1 MPIKIN
7 LISLGCAKNL
17 IDSEN
22 MLAKINENNIII
34 KDDIIDSDVVI
45 INTCGFIESAKAEA
59 IEQIL
64 EIVELKKQGIIK
76 GIVVTGC
83 LTQRYKDEFFKE
95 LPEVDAILGTGS
107 YNDIILAIN
116 SALKNQR
123 FSKFDDIDKS
133 ENSINRIVTTGAK
146 TAYLKIAEGCNYNC
160 SFCVIPSLR
169 GKYRSRKM
177 EDILIE
183 AKNLAGDGICE
194 IIVIAQDITRYGIDL
209 YGEKSLV
216 KLIKELCKLF
226 HWVRLHY
233 LYPDGITDELIDC
246 IASEPNVVKY
256 IDVPIQH
263 AAAKILKA
271 MNRNEDVAYLS
282 NLIKKMR
289 DKIPGAVFRTS
300 IIVGFPG
307 ETDEDFTVLCEF
319 LKEMKL
325 ERAGV
330 FTYSR
335 EEGSISFDYPEQI
348 EADVKNNRQMILE
361 QIQSRILDEYNTKM
375 IGQNIEVL
383 TEGYEDNMYFGRSSA
398 DSLDV
403 DGIVYFSS
411 KDDVEIGEFVMVN
424 ITKFDEASLIG
435 NKI

>member
-34 KDDIIDSDVVI
+34 KDDIIESDVVI

-271 MNRNEDVAYLS
+271 MNRNEDVGYLS

-375 IGQNIEVL
+375 IGKNIEVL

>member
-271 MNRNEDVAYLS
+271 MNRNEDVGYLS
-282 NLIKKMR
+282 NLIKKIR

-375 IGQNIEVL
+375 IGKNIEVL

>member
-1 MPIKIN
+1 MPTKIN

-22 MLAKINENNIII
+22 MLAKINQNNITIT
-34 KDDIIDSDVVI
+34 DDIIDSDVVI

-64 EIVELKKQGIIK
+64 DIIDLKKKGIIK

-107 YNDIILAIN
+107 YNDIVLAIN
-116 SALKNQR
+116 SAMKNQR

-133 ENSINRIVTTGAK
+133 ENSINRIVTTGTK

-209 YGEKSLV
+209 YGEKTLV
-216 KLIKELCKLF
+216 TLIKELCKLF

-256 IDVPIQH
+256 IDVPLQH
-263 AAAKILKA
+263 ASAKILKA
-271 MNRNEDVAYLS
+271 MNRNEDVDYLS
-282 NLIKKMR
+282 KLIKKMR

-307 ETDEDFTVLCEF
+307 ETDEDFTLLCEF

-335 EEGSISFDYPEQI
+335 EEGSISFDYPDQI
-348 EADVKNNRQMILE
+348 SDDIKKNRQMMLE
-361 QIQSRILDEYNTKM
+361 QIQSRVLDEYNNKM
-375 IGQNIEVL
+375 IGKNIEIL
-383 TEGYEDNMYFGRSSA
+383 TEGYENNMYFGRSSA

-403 DGIVYFSS
+403 DGIVYFFS
-411 KDDVEIGEFVMVN
+411 KDVIKIGEFVIVN
-424 ITKFDEASLIG
+424 ITHFDETALIG

>member
-271 MNRNEDVAYLS
+271 MNRNEDVGYLS

-375 IGQNIEVL
+375 IGKNIEVL

>member
-34 KDDIIDSDVVI
+34 TDDIMDSDVVI

-64 EIVELKKQGIIK
+64 DIIDLKKQNVIK

-116 SALKNQR
+116 SANENKR

-133 ENSINRIVTTGAK
+133 ENSIERIVTTGTK

-169 GKYRSRKM
+169 GKYRSRRM
-177 EDILIE
+177 EDILTE
-183 AKNLAGDGICE
+183 AKNLANSGISE
-194 IIVIAQDITRYGIDL
+194 VIVIAQDITRYGIDL
-209 YGEKSLV
+209 YGEKTLV

-263 AAAKILKA
+263 AAAKILKS
-271 MNRNEDVAYLS
+271 MNRNEDVGYLS
-282 NLIKKMR
+282 KLIHNMR

-307 ETDEDFTVLCEF
+307 ETDEDFTILCEF

-335 EEGSISFDYPEQI
+335 EEGSISFNYPDQI
-348 EADVKNNRQMILE
+348 PADVKNNRQMILE
-361 QIQSRILDEYNTKM
+361 QIQSRILDEYNTHM
-375 IGQNIEVL
+375 IGKNIEVL
-383 TEGYEDNMYFGRSSA
+383 TEGFEDNMYFGRSYA

-411 KDDVEIGEFVMVN
+411 KDDIKIGEFVMVN
-424 ITKFDEASLIG
+424 ITKFDETALIG

>member
-246 IASEPNVVKY
+246 IASEPNIVKY